1 MAQGGTEAK
10 SVTKDPRTCLRGPG
24 RLKYGNQ
31 IKKNPGTS
39 LVAQWLRI
47 LLPIQGH
54 GFEPWSR
61 KIPHAAEQL
70 SLCATTTEP
79 AL

>member
-1 MAQGGTEAK
+1 MPLKKKKRKLTPHKNLHMDIFSSFIHNCQNLE
-10 SVTKDPRTCLRGPG
+10 PGP
-24 RLKYGNQ
+24 
-31 IKKNPGTS
+31 S

-47 LLPIQGH
+47 HLQMQGH
-54 GFEPWSR
+54 GFEPWSG

-70 SLCATTTEP
+70 SLCITTTEL